1 MDLVTKENFDK
12 MVEAY
17 EEKTKLFGREI
28 ELLKAEL
35 EQEVGNKERTEEA
48 GLTTNTYDML
58 QQITREKKLR

>member
-17 EEKTKLFGREI
+17 EEKTKLLEREI
-28 ELLKAEL
+28 EVLKAER
-35 EQEVGNKERTEEA
+35 EQEVGNKQRTEEA

-58 QQITREKKLR
+58 QQITREKKLK

>member
-17 EEKTKLFGREI
+17 EEKTKLLEREI
-28 ELLKAEL
+28 ELLKAER
-35 EQEVGNKERTEEA
+35 EQEVENKQRTEEA

>member
-17 EEKTKLFGREI
+17 EEKTRLLEREI
-28 ELLKAEL
+28 EVLKAER
-35 EQEVGNKERTEEA
+35 EQEVGNKQRTEEA

-58 QQITREKKLR
+58 QQLTRGVK

>member
-17 EEKTKLFGREI
+17 EEKTKLLEREI
-28 ELLKAEL
+28 EVLKAER
-35 EQEVGNKERTEEA
+35 EQEVGNKQRTEEA

-58 QQITREKKLR
+58 QQLTRGVK

>member
-17 EEKTKLFGREI
+17 EEKTKLLEREI
-28 ELLKAEL
+28 ELLRAER
-35 EQEVGNKERTEEA
+35 EQEAGNKQRTEEA

-58 QQITREKKLR
+58 QQITREKKLK

>member
-17 EEKTKLFGREI
+17 EEKTKLLEREI
-28 ELLKAEL
+28 ELLKAER
-35 EQEVGNKERTEEA
+35 EQEVGNKQRTEEA

-58 QQITREKKLR
+58 QQLTRGVK

>member
-17 EEKTKLFGREI
+17 EEKTKLLEREI
-28 ELLKAEL
+28 ELLKAER
-35 EQEVGNKERTEEA
+35 EQEVGNKQRTEEA

-58 QQITREKKLR
+58 QQITREKKLK

>member
-17 EEKTKLFGREI
+17 EEKTRLLEREI
-28 ELLKAEL
+28 EVLKAER
-35 EQEVGNKERTEEA
+35 EQEVGNKQRTEEA

-58 QQITREKKLR
+58 QQITREKKLK

>member
-17 EEKTKLFGREI
+17 EEKTKLLEREI
-28 ELLKAEL
+28 EVLKAER
-35 EQEVGNKERTEEA
+35 EQEVGNKQRTEEA

>member
-17 EEKTKLFGREI
+17 EEKTKLLEREI
-28 ELLKAEL
+28 ELLKAER
-35 EQEVGNKERTEEA
+35 EQEAGNKQRTEEA

-58 QQITREKKLR
+58 QQLTRGVK

>member
-17 EEKTKLFGREI
+17 EEKTKLLEREI
-28 ELLKAEL
+28 ELLKAER
-35 EQEVGNKERTEEA
+35 EQEAGNKQRTEEA

>member
-17 EEKTKLFGREI
+17 EEKTKLLEREI
-28 ELLKAEL
+28 ELLKAER
-35 EQEVGNKERTEEA
+35 EQEVGNKQRTEEA